1 MKIAI
6 VDDDNII
13 RIGLSKIVE
22 KLNDDYKVVGSF
34 QNGALALDYLKKHG
48 QDIDLVITDIKM
60 PVMDGIELSKRI
72 KEVIPEVYIIIL
84 TNFAEF
90 SYAKE
95 AISCG
100 VYEYLIKS
108 DIRPKELS
116 EILNKINAIIKSK
129 IEIKDEEKL
138 DKHNIVKPKA
148 YSRSIEKALKYIDD
162 NYKKHISLM
171 DVAKHIYL
179 SHEYFSRLF
188 KEEVG
193 ENFST
198 YLTIYRIKK
207 AKELIKNTDMKISQI
222 ALEVGYSN
230 AGYFSK
236 NYKRYTGISPEEDR
250 YW

>member
-1 MKIAI
+1 MLNILVVEDEGPIRDWIRYTIKNIS
-6 VDDDNII
+6 DDFNII
-13 RIGLSKIVE
+13 
-22 KLNDDYKVVGSF
+22 GSVS
-34 QNGALALDYLKKHG
+34 NGKEAYDIALKNPPDV
-48 QDIDLVITDIKM
+48 IITDIKM

-129 IEIKDEEKL
+129 IEIKNEEKL

-148 YSRSIEKALKYIDD
+148 YSRYIEKALKYIDD

-250 YW
+250 Y